1 MTRNDDKLLEKIDK
15 MSNSHPELRVE
26 GGKPKDDVEGTH
38 EKLSTTT
45 RECEFCG
52 KKFSSG
58 KALGGHKRFHLQA
71 QRKGKEANNSN
82 GNGIIKLS
90 PNNLILSGKFS
101 CSICRN
107 DFPSNK
113 SLYGHMRSHSDRN
126 WKGIHSPLFSS
137 LLNHRHSSHSDSS
150 MDENKVKVVSNQMKS
165 LLLIHQYI
173 CKCNQDGIIPIT
185 KMGNAFTVKKI
196 M

>member
-1 MTRNDDKLLEKIDK
+1 MMTRNDDKLLEKIEE

-101 CSICRN
+101 CSI
-107 DFPSNK
+107 
-113 SLYGHMRSHSDRN
+113 
-126 WKGIHSPLFSS
+126 W
-137 LLNHRHSSHSDSS
+137 
-150 MDENKVKVVSNQMKS
+150 
-165 LLLIHQYI
+165 
-173 CKCNQDGIIPIT
+173 
-185 KMGNAFTVKKI
+185 
-196 M
+196 

>member
-1 MTRNDDKLLEKIDK
+1 MMTRNDDKLLEKIEE

-82 GNGIIKLS
+82 GNGITRKDGGRGS
-90 PNNLILSGKFS
+90 P
-101 CSICRN
+101 RN
-107 DFPSNK
+107 
-113 SLYGHMRSHSDRN
+113 
-126 WKGIHSPLFSS
+126 
-137 LLNHRHSSHSDSS
+137 
-150 MDENKVKVVSNQMKS
+150 
-165 LLLIHQYI
+165 
-173 CKCNQDGIIPIT
+173 T
-185 KMGNAFTVKKI
+185 T
-196 M
+196 